1 MGTWWLPAL
10 SGVLLPCQSATA
22 DDPPAAEITAA
33 VPTYEDDAWSPPIT
47 FRVDSGLYATAIHVT
62 LLPDARLLFLGYARL
77 AAEPRKG
84 QSQFRFDFTME
95 PTPLGAP
102 APAEVVVDEVH
113 TPVDLPLALSPPY
126 LVIDD
131 LFCSG
136 HTLTGD
142 GDFFTAGG
150 QRSFFDLATGGS
162 FAVGLSYAT
171 PYDGTS
177 WDRLPAEMLVT
188 ANMPIAARWYPHCTR
203 LADGR
208 ILVVGGYDLV
218 DPVSA
223 PNLSAEVYDP
233 GAGTWQVVSPHGQ
246 TPPAIANPDYTH
258 AFLLP
263 APSGPFEVLAFGGPG
278 RPVLLAPGGS
288 PTGQEGFPGR
298 PGTLPGEVPNIGA
311 SSALLPIRLVDGEWG
326 YANGSVLV
334 AGAPTTPRISTT
346 LTSTIRSRE
355 AGSRGSTS
363 VCRDTTRAPCSCRMG
378 GSWSWGGTTKRATR
392 PRGGR
397 DQVTDTTLEKT
408 SFQYYSPSYLGQP
421 RPILARAP
429 EEIRYGRAFQVT
441 TVGPAPAELV
451 LLGLGS
457 MTHSIDM
464 NQRYVQLEVLG
475 TAGAGRRVHVSAAVA
490 PPGPQTAPPGP
501 YMLFALDGERVPS
514 VARIVMLR

>member
-171 PYDGTS
+171 LYDGTS

-246 TPPAIANPDYTH
+246 TPPCLLYTS
-258 AFLLP
+258 
-263 APSGPFEVLAFGGPG
+263 PSP
-278 RPVLLAPGGS
+278 RDQRGS
-288 PTGQEGFPGR
+288 RMP
-298 PGTLPGEVPNIGA
+298 
-311 SSALLPIRLVDGEWG
+311 SSA
-326 YANGSVLV
+326 
-334 AGAPTTPRISTT
+334 
-346 LTSTIRSRE
+346 
-355 AGSRGSTS
+355 
-363 VCRDTTRAPCSCRMG
+363 
-378 GSWSWGGTTKRATR
+378 
-392 PRGGR
+392 
-397 DQVTDTTLEKT
+397 
-408 SFQYYSPSYLGQP
+408 
-421 RPILARAP
+421 
-429 EEIRYGRAFQVT
+429 
-441 TVGPAPAELV
+441 
-451 LLGLGS
+451 
-457 MTHSIDM
+457 
-464 NQRYVQLEVLG
+464 
-475 TAGAGRRVHVSAAVA
+475 
-490 PPGPQTAPPGP
+490 
-501 YMLFALDGERVPS
+501 
-514 VARIVMLR
+514 